1 MAEEA
6 VKKQINGRSKTLN
19 KLWITRE
26 YVSGSTANLTP
37 SGVFFIITLIR
48 WRLKRILRIKRGW
61 TCVPSI
67 RPGS

>member
-48 WRLKRILRIKRGW
+48 
-61 TCVPSI
+61 
-67 RPGS
+67 